1 MNEGYPPTW
10 WHCEIHLE
18 PETGTMHSDGDHRV
32 REWIEEKIKGVK
44 VNYKMPTKEELWGI
58 IKETFKNTNRYV
70 IEGDNTTVGMVDFDE
85 LAQAILDRLKI

>member
-32 REWIEEKIKGVK
+32 REWLEKRL
-44 VNYKMPTKEELWGI
+44 TS
-58 IKETFKNTNRYV
+58 KNT
-70 IEGDNTTVGMVDFDE
+70 ESCMVTGYKSKVPKKRHLFYSTQDQIYNKGYN
-85 LAQAILDRLKI
+85 QAIDDMNK

>member
-1 MNEGYPPTW
+1 MTEGKIIDMLEGYALNMERAETNAEMAKIT
-10 WHCEIHLE
+10 HEVAQRIIKLE
-18 PETGTMHSDGDHRV
+18 
-32 REWIEEKIKGVK
+32 K